1 MSEKK
6 KTMRAVI
13 EIIIAVLVISAVYF
27 IIRGMDRHDVRIRQA
42 ATENETQR
50 VWKEFQEKTVSI
62 KLHKKTW
69 KFAHPVQTYLF
80 IGTDK
85 SGNEDAEGE
94 EYHGSMADALMLVV
108 VDKEEKT
115 YGILQL
121 NRDTITEV
129 PMLLQDGSANASAQ
143 MQLCTAH
150 WYGKDKAASCD
161 NTVETVSK
169 MLGGLPIDGYYA
181 LKMDAMPLLNHEVGG
196 VTVTLEDDMTKLDPA
211 MKKGAT
217 LTLTDRLAL
226 PLFVP
231 VTHFAVLHERD
242 RIIVLSAVFESR
254 APDRPVTDFNRI
266 HVFLVIDHRK
276 VIAFLN
282 PEKVDR
288 PGVNIRQIHRQHR
301 THPIVDHA
309 IPQRRRN
316 GGRLHPPFDGHVL
329 RIHIDPHRIPAQV
342 EHQVIGHRSLVH
354 EIGQPGRRVF
364 RLEGGI
370 FLPCLDPAQAEHGL
384 RLPGNLI
391 DQAGTHAVTTEN
403 LPDRFAEFHGI
414 LGKVVFPDVDSVKQD
429 GRIFLRHINEGVGFG
444 RRSAAVQR
452 QNNEYGEHQHPAR
465 GNRNDFPIFFHS
477 AKLLSFPRTRNVRKE
492 VFMVILRTG
501 AAARH
506 SVRRLF
512 SECVDRLPNPR
523 QPFEKT
529 FQSIQR
535 QHIRPVAFRNGR
547 VRMRFDKKTVD
558 AGRDRC
564 ARNGFDHFG
573 LPAGHAARLVGLLQR
588 MGNVHNHGITEV
600 LHRRDAA
607 HIDDQVVITDVCS
620 SDLRSASR
628 SDCPHRGLSRR
639 RRTSLP
645 EREIVPF

>member
-13 EIIIAVLVISAVYF
+13 EIIIAVLVIIAVYF
-27 IIRGMDRHDVRIRQA
+27 IIRGMDRHDVRIQQA

-217 LTLTDRLAL
+217 LTLTDRQAELLMQSRYAMDD
-226 PLFVP
+226 
-231 VTHFAVLHERD
+231 D
-242 RIIVLSAVFESR
+242 RNTQR
-254 APDRPVTDFNRI
+254 MR
-266 HVFLVIDHRK
+266 
-276 VIAFLN
+276 
-282 PEKVDR
+282 
-288 PGVNIRQIHRQHR
+288 RQQ
-301 THPIVDHA
+301 
-309 IPQRRRN
+309 
-316 GGRLHPPFDGHVL
+316 
-329 RIHIDPHRIPAQV
+329 
-342 EHQVIGHRSLVH
+342 
-354 EIGQPGRRVF
+354 
-364 RLEGGI
+364 I
-370 FLPCLDPAQAEHGL
+370 FLKAFMKKIKKQ
-384 RLPGNLI
+384 N
-391 DQAGTHAVTTEN
+391 AGDINAT
-403 LPDRFAEFHGI
+403 
-414 LGKVVFPDVDSVKQD
+414 VK
-429 GRIFLRHINEGVGFG
+429 L
-444 RRSAAVQR
+444 
-452 QNNEYGEHQHPAR
+452 Y
-465 GNRNDFPIFFHS
+465 
-477 AKLLSFPRTRNVRKE
+477 
-492 VFMVILRTG
+492 
-501 AAARH
+501 
-506 SVRRLF
+506 
-512 SECVDRLPNPR
+512 DRLRPYATTDIKMNDLTALLKDM
-523 QPFEKT
+523 QGYTDKGIITIDGTSKIGEKL
-529 FQSIQR
+529 
-535 QHIRPVAFRNGR
+535 HDG
-547 VRMRFDKKTVD
+547 KKHWEFYMDEDSLETSMKQ
-558 AGRDRC
+558 
-564 ARNGFDHFG
+564 
-573 LPAGHAARLVGLLQR
+573 LYLLVQEKGK
-588 MGNVHNHGITEV
+588 
-600 LHRRDAA
+600 
-607 HIDDQVVITDVCS
+607 
-620 SDLRSASR
+620 
-628 SDCPHRGLSRR
+628 
-639 RRTSLP
+639 
-645 EREIVPF
+645 